1 MRMSEWLV
9 LVGVMAVPLFACSS
23 SDSGGGSGG
32 YSGGTGGAVMGG
44 TGGGTGGANTG
55 GANTGGANTGGANT
69 GGANT
74 GGANTGGAN
83 TGGTGVGGGGTGGST
98 MQECTAALW
107 RDAACGQCMETN
119 CVGACEACLTNA
131 DCAAWAQ
138 CVFQCQDMACYDA
151 CDQNNPNGAQ
161 LGNAWIGANGCFGTA
176 CGDAC
181 GGGQTPICDS
191 GLAMDDAACAT
202 CLGTNCCNET
212 KACAADATCL
222 DCVTGQSTQGCD
234 SNAAYTAANQC
245 FGSKCANECGGGTPI
260 CDSGLA
266 MDDAACATCLG
277 NNCCNEIKDCAA
289 NATCLDCVT
298 GQSTQGCDSNTQFQ
312 AFNGCAGTNCQND
325 CAGP

>member
-55 GANTGGANTGGANT
+55 GANTGGANTGG
-69 GGANT
+69 
-74 GGANTGGAN
+74 
-83 TGGTGVGGGGTGGST
+83 TGVGGGGTGGST

-119 CVGACEACLTNA
+119 CVNECEACLTNA

-181 GGGQTPICDS
+181 GGGGTGICDS
-191 GLAMDDAACAT
+191 GLTTNDAACDT
-202 CLGTNCCNET
+202 CLGTNCCTEIKTCVADN
-212 KACAADATCL
+212 ACMDCL
-222 DCVTGQSTQGCD
+222 TGQSSQGCD
-234 SNAAYTAANQC
+234 AITAYTAV
-245 FGSKCANECGGGTPI
+245 NECWGTKCGNDCGGTGGI
-260 CDSGLA
+260 CDSGLTTNN
-266 MDDAACATCLG
+266 AACDTCLG
-277 NNCCNEIKDCAA
+277 TNCCDEVKNCKNDSQCFDCLSGVDTSAA
-289 NATCLDCVT
+289 CN
-298 GQSTQGCDSNTQFQ
+298 SNTNLQ
-312 AFNGCAGTNCQND
+312 ALDGCFGTNCSNE
-325 CAGP
+325 CGGP